1 MELIQFMHKLL
12 LHYAA
17 FDKTAHIRIDVS
29 RSDNPDEAHLEVITH
44 GKIFTFRLEP
54 SDFPIADTL
63 LDHVI
68 EEIERQWESK

>member
-17 FDKTAHIRIDVS
+17 FDKTARIRIDVNL
-29 RSDNPDEAHLEVITH
+29 SDNPDEAHLEIFAN
-44 GKIFTFRLEP
+44 GKLFSFRLEP

-68 EEIERQWESK
+68 AEIETQWDDK